1 MEQEKRVLIRKQ
13 FEISSNKDKKNVIL
27 YLLDMGY
34 DNKDLTEILGV
45 NAKKIYNIKR
55 QQLISCLYKCFQD
68 NITICGEDAGLHL
81 LVSFH
86 FDLPIT
92 LNLMEYGI
100 AAEFARN
107 YSLSSTSYNNH
118 LIIGFAGLRLQEIE
132 TGINQLYLALKPYIQ
147 NRT

>member
-1 MEQEKRVLIRKQ
+1 M
-13 FEISSNKDKKNVIL
+13 
-27 YLLDMGY
+27 
-34 DNKDLTEILGV
+34 
-45 NAKKIYNIKR
+45 
-55 QQLISCLYKCFQD
+55 
-68 NITICGEDAGLHL
+68 
-81 LVSFH
+81 VSFH

-118 LIIGFAGLRLQEIE
+118 LIIGFAGLSLQEIE